1 MWWDPKAGLY
11 IHVASK
17 RLIQAFKPGLSVM
30 TCMEKVHVQRCTDN
44 EFIYILRVFPHNTYS
59 TLSALIHVHIME
71 DQVWWEGESTESM
84 GGSPGDVSE
93 NPVA

>member
-1 MWWDPKAGLY
+1 
-11 IHVASK
+11 
-17 RLIQAFKPGLSVM
+17 M

-93 NPVA
+93 NPVTQEKRKKGWRMSCDVGKAREGLENEL